1 MKGKFYIEGH
11 RSKTG
16 WDDEDTSLFESDT
29 AYKTIE
35 EATAVARDYFEKEK
49 DLHLAVIYQKDPL
62 GTKVGARMVFRN
74 DEGDLEE
81 SNLFY

>member
-16 WDDEDTSLFESDT
+16 WEDEDTLLFESD
-29 AYKTIE
+29 ASFKTIE
-35 EATAVARDYFEKEK
+35 EAAAKAREYFEKEK
-49 DLHLAVIYQKDPL
+49 DLHLAVIYQQDSL
-62 GTKVGARMVFRN
+62 GVKVGARMIFRN
-74 DEGDLEE
+74 DEGQLEE